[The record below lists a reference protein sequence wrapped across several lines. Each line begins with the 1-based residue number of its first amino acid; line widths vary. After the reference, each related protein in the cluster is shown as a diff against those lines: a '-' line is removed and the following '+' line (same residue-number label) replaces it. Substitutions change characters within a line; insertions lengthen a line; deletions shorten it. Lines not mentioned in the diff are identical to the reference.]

1 MDSPIFRRKWSRSR
15 MAANGLGIIL
25 FEYSDRLQGLGYS
38 RDTIHQYT
46 QAVEHFGFW
55 RSQAFSRSRNVTA
68 SEVAE
73 FLTSHLPIC
82 RCPPPASKTFRT
94 CRAALHHLMLMVG
107 CVSLDSSVR
116 ARLGPVTEAVA
127 RFDRY
132 LEDVCGLGDATR
144 LYRRRYAREFLE
156 WRFKGKRFVTASLR
170 LADFV
175 RYVSHRT
182 PALRPSSVSVMT
194 VSLRSLVKFLE
205 IEQECAIGL
214 SRLWPKMPNFYRAAA
229 EVLTERECRDLIR
242 TADVKCSTGLR
253 DLAILRI
260 MLDLGL
266 RCSEVA
272 QLSLEDVDW
281 REGTLAIRTNKQ
293 RRERVLPLPAP
304 TGNAIA
310 AYLRTGRPKSDS
322 RQLLLCHRVPVGK
335 PLSAVRSFSDGPNPA
350 NCHGC
355 TICATRSPAV
365 FWRSGNT
372 GPPDRRTGSTGFP
385 AISAMK
391 ALATHIGISQL
402 LPRCSRLLRTSSNTP
417 NHLDP

>member
-107 CVSLDSSVR
+107 CVSPDSSVR

-229 EVLTERECRDLIR
+229 GSADGARVPRFDSNSGCQVLDRTQGSGNSPNHARPGSPLLRGGATQSGGCGLARRNSCDPHEQAKEGTGAAAARPNRECHRCLPPHGSTQVGQPSVAPLSSCAGGQATQCRTEFFGWTKSGQLPRLHDLR
-242 TADVKCSTGLR
+242 HTFAC
-253 DLAILRI
+253 
-260 MLDLGL
+260 
-266 RCSEVA
+266 
-272 QLSLEDVDW
+272 
-281 REGTLAIRTNKQ
+281 
-293 RRERVLPLPAP
+293 RVLEKWEHRPA
-304 TGNAIA
+304 GSEDRIDWLSR
-310 AYLRTGRPKSDS
+310 YLGHESVSDTYWY
-322 RQLLLCHRVPVGK
+322 LTATPAL
-335 PLSAVRSFSDGPNPA
+335 LSAAAHKFKYPKPS
-350 NCHGC
+350 
-355 TICATRSPAV
+355 
-365 FWRSGNT
+365 
-372 GPPDRRTGSTGFP
+372 
-385 AISAMK
+385 
-391 ALATHIGISQL
+391 
-402 LPRCSRLLRTSSNTP
+402 
-417 NHLDP
+417 